1 MTATATAPVT
11 PSHTPEVAWFGDER
25 PPSKKPLRA
34 NVYETMLNHQGM
46 QQQKEMFPYF
56 APGDLVPAAAF
67 SYSLPDMPRFH
78 FYHYNDQQEIVVCMA
93 AEGGSLNTG
102 QLYVQNT
109 THGVTTF
116 LKKPNAPEMECYQIC
131 IITIRMK
138 EQGPQNEAKM
148 FRCSSCNEVVF
159 RYDRDILDVEP
170 HKYYQELPN
179 VRLYADAVDAFNASD
194 RTCPSCGKV
203 QEPFP
208 QDVAGW
214 RRYAQYVSLANRARE
229 QIDTAAREL
238 IRDGDEK
245 TTRAI
250 R

>member
-1 MTATATAPVT
+1 VSLNTTPPAADSETPGVT
-11 PSHTPEVAWFGDER
+11 WFGDSR

-34 NVYETMLNHQGM
+34 NVFETMLNHQGM
-46 QQQKEMFPYF
+46 QQQKELFPYF
-56 APGDLVPAAAF
+56 SEGDLVPAAAF
-67 SYSLPDMPRFH
+67 SYSLPDLPRFH

-93 AEGGSLNTG
+93 AEGGSLKTG

-116 LKKPNAPEMECYQIC
+116 LKNPNAPEMEAYQVC

-138 EQGPQNEAKM
+138 DEGPQNEAKM

-159 RYDRDILDVEP
+159 RYDRDILDTEP

-179 VRLYADAVDAFNASD
+179 VRLYADAVDAFNATD
-194 RTCPSCGKV
+194 RICPSCGKV
-203 QEPFP
+203 QDQFP

-214 RRYAQYVSLANRARE
+214 RRYAQYVTLANRARDE
-229 QIDTAAREL
+229 IALAADAAASGERVGA
-238 IRDGDEK
+238 RD
-245 TTRAI
+245 R
-250 R
+250 